1 MAAAT
6 KDLYFPQGGVAPN
19 TMRPNSTPPP
29 FTPAMLPLPACILAA
44 LLILGLANT
53 ARCQIAGPPGT
64 APDPPVAFAQAGALD
79 WKSGEGTSYAVPA
92 AEVPGFLAALSIY
105 DRIALPHDVY
115 DSTLGS
121 TWEHLHEQH
130 WVFDTDPFNI
140 NQFAHPYQGSMMFG
154 FARSTGVPFW
164 QSLAYSNAGSFIW
177 KMAGETDLPS
187 INDQITT
194 GTAGAVLGESL
205 FRMASLL
212 LEDGGERPGFWHEL
226 GAAVISPPTGF
237 NRLVYGRRFKAVFPG
252 FGPATFMRL
261 RWGVSTDLVKTNN
274 LLLSEGSTYTDKKQS
289 EAILDFSFIYG
300 LPGKTGYAYD
310 RPFDYFSFEFAG
322 QTSAHGH
329 NFIQDIM
336 DRGLLYGTDYD
347 IGDNYR
353 GIWGLYASY
362 DYIAPPIFRISST
375 ALSIGTT
382 NQWWL
387 SRHVAMQGSAL
398 MGVGFGA
405 AGTIPHSDGLRDYH
419 YGVTPQGLLALRF
432 IFGRRTMLDFTA
444 RDYYVSGTGSDD
456 REGSEQI
463 FRGDVGLTFRMFK
476 HQAVGIEYVESHRHS
491 HYGLS
496 PNLSQ
501 SEGTFSFVY
510 TFLGGSRFGA
520 VDWRKNSEPET
531 E

>member
-1 MAAAT
+1 MPAFSPINRINTALLFIALGAEAWGQVAT
-6 KDLYFPQGGVAPN
+6 APYPD
-19 TMRPNSTPPP
+19 PNAVPP
-29 FTPAMLPLPACILAA
+29 FA
-44 LLILGLANT
+44 
-53 ARCQIAGPPGT
+53 PGT
-64 APDPPVAFAQAGALD
+64 ALN
-79 WKSGEGTSYAVPA
+79 WNSGEGKSYSIPA
-92 AEVPGFLAALSIY
+92 AEVPGFLGALSIY
-105 DRIALPHDVY
+105 DRIAIPHDVY

-154 FARSTGVPFW
+154 FARSTGVSFW
-164 QSLAYSNAGSFIW
+164 QSLAYSNGGSFIW

-194 GTAGAVLGESL
+194 GTAGAILAESL
-205 FRMASLL
+205 FRMASLV
-212 LEDGGERPGFWHEL
+212 LEGGGEHPGFWHEL

-237 NRLVYGRRFKAVFPG
+237 NRLVYGKRFKAVFPSYD
-252 FGPATFMRL
+252 PATFMRL

-274 LLLSEGSTYTDKKQS
+274 LLLNEGSAYTDKKQS
-289 EAILDFSFIYG
+289 EAVLDFSFIYG
-300 LPGKTGYAYD
+300 LPGKTGYRYD
-310 RPFDYFSFEFAG
+310 RPFDYFSLEFAG

-329 NFIQDIM
+329 NFLQDIM
-336 DRGLLYGTDYD
+336 DRGLLYGTDYE
-347 IGDNYR
+347 IGENYR
-353 GIWGLYASY
+353 GIWGLYGSY

-382 NQWWL
+382 EQWWL

-398 MGVGFGA
+398 AGVGFGA
-405 AGTIPHSDGLRDYH
+405 AGTIPHADGLRDYH
-419 YGVTPQGLLALRF
+419 YGVTPEGLLALRF

-444 RDYYVSGTGSDD
+444 REYYVSGTGSDD
-456 REGSEQI
+456 RGGSEQI
-463 FRGDVGLTFRMFK
+463 FRGDVGLTFRMFM
-476 HQAVGIEYVESHRHS
+476 HQALGIEYVESHRHS
-491 HYGLS
+491 RYGLS
-496 PNLSQ
+496 PDLSQ
-501 SEGTFSFVY
+501 SEGTFSIVY

>member
-1 MAAAT
+1 
-6 KDLYFPQGGVAPN
+6 
-19 TMRPNSTPPP
+19 MRLLSTPP
-29 FTPAMLPLPACILAA
+29 ARLLAILSEPSRVVAA
-44 LLILGLANT
+44 LLL
-53 ARCQIAGPPGT
+53 
-64 APDPPVAFAQAGALD
+64 VAFGAEARGQMATVSDPVPAPAPAFGRGAALN
-79 WKSGEGTSYAVPA
+79 WKTGEGKSYAVPA
-92 AEVPGFLAALSIY
+92 AEVPGFLAALSVY
-105 DRIALPHDVY
+105 DRIAIPHDVY
-115 DSTLGS
+115 DSTLSS
-121 TWEHLHEQH
+121 TWEHVHEQH

-154 FARSTGVPFW
+154 FARSTGVSFW

-194 GTAGAVLGESL
+194 GTAGAVLAESL
-205 FRMASLL
+205 FRMASLV
-212 LEDGGERPGFWHEL
+212 LEDGGKHPGFWHEL

-237 NRLVYGRRFKAVFPG
+237 NRLLYGDRFKAVFPSYD
-252 FGPATFMRL
+252 PATFMRL
-261 RWGVSTDLVKTNN
+261 RWGVSTDLIKTNN
-274 LLLSEGSTYTDKKQS
+274 LLQSEGTAYTDRKQS

-300 LPGKTGYAYD
+300 LPGKTGYVYD

-353 GIWGLYASY
+353 GIWGLYGSY

-375 ALSIGTT
+375 ALSLGTT
-382 NQWWL
+382 EQWWL

-398 MGVGFGA
+398 AGVGFGA
-405 AGTIPHSDGLRDYH
+405 AGTIPHADGLRDYH

-444 RDYYVSGTGSDD
+444 REYYVSGTGSDNST
-456 REGSEQI
+456 GSEQI
-463 FRGDVGLTFRMFK
+463 FRGDVGLTFRVFQ

-491 HYGLS
+491 RYGLS
-496 PNLSQ
+496 PDRTE
-501 SEGTFSFVY
+501 SEGTFSLVY

-520 VDWRKNSEPET
+520 VDWRKNSEPEM